1 MRIPS
6 YLRIFFHYREDHEV
20 EQLSD
25 RLEAIIDELHNSR
38 DSVILMRI
46 NEYPILETDAHTRPF
61 HSARLNVY
69 TGLFFPLGLFFW
81 LRIWRYRMRLWND
94 MNSIQKINTLII
106 DRINKQQ
113 YE

>member
-1 MRIPS
+1 MN
-6 YLRIFFHYREDHEV
+6 DEV